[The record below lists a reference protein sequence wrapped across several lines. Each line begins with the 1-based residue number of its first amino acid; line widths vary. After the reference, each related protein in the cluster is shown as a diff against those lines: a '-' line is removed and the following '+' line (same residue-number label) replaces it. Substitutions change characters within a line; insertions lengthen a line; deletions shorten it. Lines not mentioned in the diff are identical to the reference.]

1 MLATKKQLNCRSM
14 TEWLKWSATVLL
26 IIGTGVNSLGFYP
39 AGPLI
44 LAAGG
49 LLWTVVSV
57 IWREPALIVTNVVM
71 LITGLAGLA
80 WVYFVT

>member
-1 MLATKKQLNCRSM
+1 MKTDDY
-14 TEWLKWSATVLL
+14 LKWAATALL

-49 LLWTVVSV
+49 VLWLIVSLM
-57 IWREPALIVTNVVM
+57 WREPALIVTNGVM
-71 LITGLAGLA
+71 LATGLAGLA
-80 WVYFVT
+80 WVYFLK